1 MYGNKREGKFR
12 QEMRRILLEFKQT
25 GNLYRLCKRLLLL
38 MKKCKYYWQVYYI
51 LDNFDDIFK
60 EIYPDEYV
68 VETL

>member
-25 GNLYRLCKRLLLL
+25 GNLYRLCKGLLQL